1 MPKIGTNLV
10 ISTHRGALKV
20 TMTTTS
26 GDNMTKHQFQNH
38 IQIKTRNHLGLGKI
52 FSHKGRGIAL
62 FALGLSFLLGSAQT
76 ALALDGVDLGS
87 IAIVGN
93 GCYQG
98 PVQADL
104 QISSDKLEIPLSLM
118 VKKDGTASLAR
129 GACSL
134 ALPIAV
140 DTNHRLVLSD
150 AKIFG
155 RFNLAKGSGSTVN
168 VEIFKAGEKG
178 VSQVTNAE
186 AKDKRLRKN
195 LVLEQSGEVFSLACG
210 ESAILRVN
218 SSGILKGSARATTSL
233 RNLELGL
240 RLELCQ

>member
-10 ISTHRGALKV
+10 MDELRGDLKV

-26 GDNMTKHQFQNH
+26 GDKMTKHQVKKQM
-38 IQIKTRNHLGLGKI
+38 QMKI
-52 FSHKGRGIAL
+52 GGRLRRPFGFGSRGIAL
-62 FALGLSFLLGSAQT
+62 FALSLFVSLGAAQFT
-76 ALALDGVDLGS
+76 WALEGVELGNV
-87 IAIVGN
+87 AIVGN

-98 PVQADL
+98 PVQSEL

-118 VKKDGTASLAR
+118 VKKEGASSLAR
-129 GACSL
+129 GACSI

-140 DTNHRLVLSD
+140 DSNHRLVLSD
-150 AKIFG
+150 AKVIG

-178 VSQVTNAE
+178 FSQVSSAE
-186 AKDKRLRKN
+186 AKDKRLRKDF
-195 LVLEQSGEVFSLACG
+195 VLEQQGEIFSLACG

-218 SSGILKGSARATTSL
+218 SSGILKGAARATTSL
-233 RNLELGL
+233 RDLELGF